1 MTIGRH
7 PIRQIRRSRQIGA
20 TFIRHGFGFAWEQ
33 IQPSVRARLGRIP
46 VTPPNVPAEALAEHF
61 RLALEKLGPTFVK
74 LGQVLSTRPD
84 LLPPA
89 YIAELSR
96 LQDQVPAAAWE
107 EIRAVLVAEL
117 GRPVEEVFAS
127 IEPVPMAAASLA
139 QVHAATLADG
149 TEVVVK
155 VQRPGIE
162 PDIETDLA
170 ILAELAAGAQLT
182 PLARF
187 YDFPAIVDDFSHTLR
202 NELDYRREGRNADR
216 FRHNFRDEPHLYIP
230 AVYWEHTTRH
240 VLVLERL
247 TGIKI
252 DDLAAL
258 EAAGVD
264 RKVVALRSA
273 QIIIKEVLEDGFF
286 HADPHPG
293 NFFVM
298 HGGEVIGAVDFGM
311 VGHLDE
317 ALQFELIRLYA
328 AAVEMDVEA
337 VVDELIRMGAA
348 SEDVDRRGLV
358 RDISRLLNKYR
369 GLLLKDIRA
378 ADVIADIMPVA
389 FRHRLQLP
397 SDLWL
402 LGKTMSM
409 LEGVGLRLDPDFD
422 MFAVS
427 APIIRRLAW
436 RLLLPRRPLVQELMR
451 RRTELADLADLLPRA
466 AERLLRQAERGDLFS
481 VRFKE
486 LDVFL
491 GTLERLATRV
501 SISLI
506 IAALILST
514 ALLST
519 SMTGN
524 LAARILIIAGFIVS
538 SVLGAWL
545 VLSMWWPRRRR

>member
-1 MTIGRH
+1 
-7 PIRQIRRSRQIGA
+7 
-20 TFIRHGFGFAWEQ
+20 
-33 IQPSVRARLGRIP
+33 
-46 VTPPNVPAEALAEHF
+46 
-61 RLALEKLGPTFVK
+61 
-74 LGQVLSTRPD
+74 
-84 LLPPA
+84 
-89 YIAELSR
+89 
-96 LQDQVPAAAWE
+96 
-107 EIRAVLVAEL
+107 
-117 GRPVEEVFAS
+117 
-127 IEPVPMAAASLA
+127 
-139 QVHAATLADG
+139 
-149 TEVVVK
+149 
-155 VQRPGIE
+155 
-162 PDIETDLA
+162 
-170 ILAELAAGAQLT
+170 
-182 PLARF
+182 
-187 YDFPAIVDDFSHTLR
+187 
-202 NELDYRREGRNADR
+202 
-216 FRHNFRDEPHLYIP
+216 
-230 AVYWEHTTRH
+230 
-240 VLVLERL
+240 
-247 TGIKI
+247 
-252 DDLAAL
+252 
-258 EAAGVD
+258 
-264 RKVVALRSA
+264 
-273 QIIIKEVLEDGFF
+273 
-286 HADPHPG
+286 
-293 NFFVM
+293 M